1 MLHQSPS
8 SQLQHK
14 RHILLLLS
22 QHHCLQVGH
31 QGIVS
36 KKIFFTAVN
45 NVIRCYYSNFSKK
58 RKRETYIFAC
68 TIAVESEK

>member
-8 SQLQHK
+8 FQLQHK

-22 QHHCLQVGH
+22 HHHGLEEGH

-45 NVIRCYYSNFSKK
+45 HTVLLSLI
-58 RKRETYIFAC
+58 
-68 TIAVESEK
+68 